1 MRHRESHTVDDTLRR
16 AAERLPV
23 GEPTPHWEALRSELD
38 QALPPGPPPQG
49 QTAAPQDQPV
59 PGPAG
64 WWWRGIGLLT
74 LGTVLSL
81 WWWSSTNAALSRQ
94 DTLAPAE
101 NTPTMHLPATTSR
114 RESEITETG
123 RPTARTIGPASEN
136 PGRNVA
142 GDGAAASAANTLMED
157 RLPDVILQDSSEL
170 PVIQPSASDTLV
182 QPERSG
188 KKKKFLF
195 W

>member
-1 MRHRESHTVDDTLRR
+1 MDDTLRR
-16 AAERLPV
+16 TAERLQV
-23 GEPTPHWEALRSELD
+23 GDPTPHWEALRNELD
-38 QALPPGPPPQG
+38 QALPAGPPPQG
-49 QTAAPQDQPV
+49 QAAAPLDQPV

-114 RESEITETG
+114 RESEIPGTSL
-123 RPTARTIGPASEN
+123 PAARTIGPASEN